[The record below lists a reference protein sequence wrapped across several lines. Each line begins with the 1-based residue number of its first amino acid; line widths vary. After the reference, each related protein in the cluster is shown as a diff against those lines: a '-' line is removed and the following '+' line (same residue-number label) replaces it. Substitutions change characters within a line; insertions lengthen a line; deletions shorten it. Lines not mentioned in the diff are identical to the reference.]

1 MSQAL
6 TIRRRHPRRTPMRSL
21 RLGEALRSGR
31 PPARA
36 FPGIKIKEP
45 GRTRG
50 RALTGAFSVLLH
62 AAVISFLLFWAWMN
76 PIVKENPIPVQL
88 VKEVEKVEKEEPP
101 PPPPL
106 PKPKQEAAPAPRA
119 LAERRSLDFAPQA
132 QAIRPQVIN
141 PTVITPAAPLVSA
154 QKVDMSAVAQV
165 VAPKDISHATVVAEH
180 VSAVSSVASAQV
192 SKVDLG
198 SAAAPALRGPTDAS
212 QPVGPSAGPH
222 QITDV
227 GSTMGT
233 GPATATGVP
242 GGSSVREGIA
252 SNRDVLGSPSG
263 PRVANVNTR
272 VGEGLMHGD
281 GGNGPGGGGDGDC
294 FSRPEVVA
302 YEEQIRTRMYA
313 RWILPA
319 DVPPS
324 QEVRLQFSLDP
335 AGSVTNVRPIGG
347 GHPELAASAVEAL
360 RAAAP
365 FPPMSDRV
373 RCLSKQQLTGI
384 FRNPLAGG

>member
-1 MSQAL
+1 MSQVL
-6 TIRRRHPRRTPMRSL
+6 TIRRRLPRRTPMRSL
-21 RLGEALRSGR
+21 RLGGALRAVR
-31 PPARA
+31 PATQA
-36 FPGIKIKEP
+36 FPGIEIREP
-45 GRTRG
+45 GRARG
-50 RALTGAFSVLLH
+50 RVLSGGVSLLLH
-62 AAVISFLLFWAWMN
+62 AAVISFLLFVAWLN
-76 PIVKENPIPVQL
+76 PVVKELPIPVQL
-88 VKEVEKVEKEEPP
+88 VKEEPA

-106 PKPKQEAAPAPRA
+106 PKPKEEPAPAPRA
-119 LAERRSLDFAPQA
+119 LAERRSLEFAPQA
-132 QAIRPQVIN
+132 QAVRPQVIN
-141 PTVITPAAPLVSA
+141 PTVITPAAPVVSA
-154 QKVDMSAVAQV
+154 QKIDMSAVAPV

-180 VSAVSSVASAQV
+180 VSAVSSVASVQV

-198 SAAAPALRGPTDAS
+198 SAAAPALRGPTDAN
-212 QPVGPSAGPH
+212 QPAGPSAGPR

-227 GSTMGT
+227 GSTIGT
-233 GPATATGVP
+233 GPASATGLP

-252 SNRDVLGSPSG
+252 SNRDVLGSPTG
-263 PRVANVNTR
+263 PRVASVNTR
-272 VGEGLMHGD
+272 VGEGLLRGD
-281 GGNGPGGGGDGDC
+281 GGNGSGGGGDGDC

-335 AGSVTNVRPIGG
+335 AGSVTAVRPLGG

-373 RCLSKQQLTGI
+373 RCLARQQLTGI

>member
-6 TIRRRHPRRTPMRSL
+6 TIRRRLPRRTPMRSL
-21 RLGEALRSGR
+21 RLGGALRAAR
-31 PPARA
+31 PATQA
-36 FPGIKIKEP
+36 FPGIEIKEP
-45 GRTRG
+45 GRARRRVLSG
-50 RALTGAFSVLLH
+50 ALSVVLH
-62 AAVISFLLFWAWMN
+62 AAAISFLLLVAWLN
-76 PIVKENPIPVQL
+76 PVVKELPIPVQL
-88 VKEVEKVEKEEPP
+88 AKEEP
-101 PPPPL
+101 
-106 PKPKQEAAPAPRA
+106 APAPRA
-119 LAERRSLDFAPQA
+119 LAERRSLEFAPQA
-132 QAIRPQVIN
+132 QAVRPQVIN
-141 PTVITPAAPLVSA
+141 PTVITPAAPVVSA
-154 QKVDMSAVAQV
+154 QKIDMSAVAQV
-165 VAPKDISHATVVAEH
+165 VAPKDISHPTVVAEH

-198 SAAAPALRGPTDAS
+198 SAAAPALRGPTDAN
-212 QPVGPSAGPH
+212 QPAGPSAGPR

-233 GPATATGVP
+233 GPASATSLP

-252 SNRDVLGSPSG
+252 SNRDVLGSPTG
-263 PRVANVNTR
+263 PRVASVNTR
-272 VGEGLMHGD
+272 VGEGLLRGD
-281 GGNGPGGGGDGDC
+281 GGNGSGGGGDGDC

-335 AGSVTNVRPIGG
+335 AGSVTAVRPLGG

-373 RCLSKQQLTGI
+373 RCLARQQLTGI